1 MPGKQDDED
10 LKKQI
15 ADAEAVSEKLAA
27 MVDSTD
33 GWNDVD
39 SDAASEFIN
48 AHESKQ

>member
-1 MPGKQDDED
+1 MPGKQEDD

-27 MVDSTD
+27 MVDATD

-39 SDAASEFIN
+39 SDAAKEFIN